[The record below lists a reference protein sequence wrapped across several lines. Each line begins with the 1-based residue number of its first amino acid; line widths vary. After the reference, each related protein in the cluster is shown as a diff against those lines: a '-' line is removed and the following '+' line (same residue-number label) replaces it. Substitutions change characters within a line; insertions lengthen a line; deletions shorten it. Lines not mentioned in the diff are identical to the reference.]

1 MHSTGNMECF
11 TLYQIFKLK
20 DMSNVY
26 YHTIMWN
33 IVWVFY
39 LLIMLLIVEV
49 YFPTETLQYWEHWSR
64 WLAVKSLNFYV
75 AGILLLNL

>member
-1 MHSTGNMECF
+1 MECF

-49 YFPTETLQYWEHWSR
+49 YFPTETLQY
-64 WLAVKSLNFYV
+64 
-75 AGILLLNL
+75 